1 MLMLKVSN
9 LRTIA
14 HVHFE
19 MPLAS
24 SRGDGELEFGP
35 RVRNLRGLR
44 NMARRLRTHCVPF
57 QVWKPSFD
65 LSRNNS
71 RSSVSNSEMEFQTCR
86 ASFGS
91 KFRSRPVPGSHSI
104 SILIIIIDI
113 HRSIYIYIYIL
124 YCVYIYIY
132 MIYIYISLSLYLSI
146 YIYIYSRSS

>member
-104 SILIIIIDI
+104 SILIIIDI
-113 HRSIYIYIYIL
+113 HRSIYIYIYTYIIL
-124 YCVYIYIY
+124 C
-132 MIYIYISLSLYLSI
+132 I
-146 YIYIYSRSS
+146 YIYIYDIYLSLSLSLYIYIYIYI